1 MKQEMLPKRNATGR
15 LWMVVY
21 TKSNYEKKAHQL
33 LQMQGLKSFC
43 PLIKVKSKWA
53 DRIKTIEVP
62 LFKSYLFV
70 CVNPYEHLQVLQTT
84 GVINY
89 VNYCGKPA
97 IVPQTDIERVRDIL
111 TQHDDIESVS
121 ARYLKPGDMVVIN
134 EGALN
139 NKQGEVVKVEGK
151 SVLVIIKELDC
162 ALIAKV
168 KVNFGN
174 VHRSETDKTSAY
186 LV

>member
-1 MKQEMLPKRNATGR
+1 MKQEMLSKRSVTGR

-21 TKSNYEKKAHQL
+21 TRSNYEKKAHQL
-33 LQMQGLKSFC
+33 LQMQGLQSFC
-43 PLIKVKSKWA
+43 PIIKVKSKWA

-70 CVNPYEHLQVLQTT
+70 YVNPYEHLQVLQTT
-84 GVINY
+84 GVISY

-97 IVPQTDIERVRDIL
+97 IVPQADIERVRDIMN
-111 TQHDDIESVS
+111 QHDDIESVS
-121 ARYLKPGDMVVIN
+121 ARYLKPGDTVVIN

-139 NKQGEVVKVEGK
+139 NKQGEIVKIEGK
-151 SVLVIIKELDC
+151 SVLIVIKQLDC
-162 ALIAKV
+162 ALIAKI
-168 KVNFGN
+168 KVNYGN
-174 VHRSETDKTSAY
+174 IHKSVSGPATAY

>member
-1 MKQEMLPKRNATGR
+1 MKQEMLSKRSVAGR

-33 LQMQGLKSFC
+33 LEMQGLHSFC
-43 PLIKVKSKWA
+43 PIIKVRRKWA
-53 DRIKTIEVP
+53 DRMKTIEVP

-70 CVNPYEHLQVLQTT
+70 HVNPYEHLQVLQTT

-97 IVPQTDIERVRDIL
+97 IVRETDIERIRDIL
-111 TQHDDIESVS
+111 NQYEEIESVS
-121 ARYLKPGDMVVIN
+121 ARYLKSGDMVVIKD
-134 EGALN
+134 GALN
-139 NKQGEVVKVEGK
+139 NKQGEIVKIEGK
-151 SVLVIIKELDC
+151 SVLIVIKELDC
-162 ALIAKV
+162 ALIATV
-168 KVNFGN
+168 KVDYGN
-174 VHRSETDKTSAY
+174 IHKSASGPASAY